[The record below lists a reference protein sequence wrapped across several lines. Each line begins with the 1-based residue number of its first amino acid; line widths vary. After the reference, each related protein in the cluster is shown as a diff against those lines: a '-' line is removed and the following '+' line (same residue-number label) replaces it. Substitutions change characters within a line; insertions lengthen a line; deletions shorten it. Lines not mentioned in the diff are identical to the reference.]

1 MSSTT
6 RMILTVVSPIAQ
18 SGPIAL
24 IGAPLL
30 ITSLTVIGGEWVRK
44 PDSVSSVRWWP
55 FIWDVRCR
63 TPLAPYPGT
72 RTGHPMRRIRAAAL
86 RAWRGTPW
94 ANNDACSPMWA
105 CSGRGLASRRV
116 TTPLV
121 RSYRTFSPLPALAST
136 SNRLLACPRRREAAL
151 ARCRRCR
158 FCATFRRVAPPGIS
172 PASCPVESGLSSFRS
187 WRNAATRPTLH
198 IPLYPL

>member
-63 TPLAPYPGT
+63 TPLATYPGT

-121 RSYRTFSPLPALAST
+121 RSYRTISPLP
-136 SNRLLACPRRREAAL
+136 L
-151 ARCRRCR
+151 ARRYS
-158 FCATFRRVAPPGIS
+158 FCATFRRVAPPGCY
-172 PASCPVESGLSSFRS
+172 PAPCPVEFGLSSGS
-187 WRNAATRPTLH
+187 VDSHPHRPR
-198 IPLYPL
+198 